1 MGGGGGGIATGFMGI
16 AGGVLDMAADSK
28 EAKAKIRAYNTNAD
42 WLEEQAE
49 HARQA
54 TRRELT
60 IHGREVNEFYGNQVS
75 SVGKGG
81 LDLTGSPLLLLANTR
96 MREFEEAQAISEQGY
111 MQVRE
116 ASLKAQE
123 QRDLASYTKSAAA
136 LQKTAGWLNIATL
149 GVGMAGGKKK

>member
-1 MGGGGGGIATGFMGI
+1 MSGGGGGFASGFMGI
-16 AGGVLDMAADSK
+16 AGGVLQMAADSK
-28 EAKAKIRAYNTNAD
+28 EAKAKIRAYQTNAD

-60 IHGREVNEFYGNQVS
+60 IHGREVNEVFGAQVS
-75 SVGKGG
+75 SFGKGG
-81 LDLTGSPLLLLANTR
+81 LDLTGSPLLVLANTR
-96 MREFEEAQAISEQGY
+96 MREFEEARAISEQGY

-123 QRDLASYTKSAAA
+123 QRDLAAYTRSAAS
-136 LQKTAGWLNIATL
+136 LKKTATILNMATGSL
-149 GVGMAGGKKK
+149 SSFSGGKK